1 MIPHPVVEKRY
12 ASSEERPGYV
22 KQLFDEGAE
31 HYDPVVGWGFFGTG
45 NLYRKDAQRRHG
57 LKPGMKLLDVASGT
71 GLMAVAASEVL
82 GGAETITCVE
92 PSDGMLAV
100 AKKKLNATFIQSGGE
115 SMPLPD
121 DEFEFLT
128 VGYALRHFADLE
140 ATFREFHRVL
150 KSGGKVLILEA
161 TRPQGKFGS
170 WLFKLY
176 FGQIYPF
183 FSRLLTRSAKA
194 EEMMV
199 YFWET
204 MDTCVRPE
212 QVQAAFEAA
221 GFTEV
226 KRKALVW
233 VFSEYTAVK
242 E

>member
-1 MIPHPVVEKRY
+1 
-12 ASSEERPGYV
+12 
-22 KQLFDEGAE
+22 
-31 HYDPVVGWGFFGTG
+31 
-45 NLYRKDAQRRHG
+45 
-57 LKPGMKLLDVASGT
+57 
-71 GLMAVAASEVL
+71 
-82 GGAETITCVE
+82 
-92 PSDGMLAV
+92 
-100 AKKKLNATFIQSGGE
+100 
-115 SMPLPD
+115 MPLPD
-121 DEFEFLT
+121 DQFDFLT

-212 QVQAAFEAA
+212 QVQAAFVAA

-242 E
+242 G